1 MDPLPSDIATPS
13 FAPQDQSSCAVWGPF
28 ATLAWTV
35 LIAIVFIVVQFA
47 ASLFYFAATMFD
59 RPRGP
64 MASAATELKF
74 DGVFL
79 SVCTFATLF
88 FCAPLIIVIVK
99 LKPGARI
106 RDYLALNFPRAR
118 QVWRWTLVTIAFCL
132 LTDAILMLFQQP
144 TVPEF
149 MNKVYSTMHPRWVLW
164 LALAV
169 GAPLFEEL
177 CFRGF
182 IFTGLAAS
190 RLQWYGAAVITSVL
204 WAAIH
209 VQYDWYGVSFVFG
222 LGLLLGTVRAKTNSV
237 VLTMWLHCLTNIIAT
252 LETAIALRQL

>member
-1 MDPLPSDIATPS
+1 MDLRTSDIATPS
-13 FAPQDQSSCAVWGPF
+13 FALRDQRSCPAWGPF
-28 ATLAWTV
+28 ATLVWTV
-35 LIAIVFIVVQFA
+35 LIAITFIVVQFA
-47 ASLFYFAATMFD
+47 ASLFYFAATAFE
-59 RPRGP
+59 RPRPP
-64 MASAATELKF
+64 MVPVVAGLKF
-74 DGVFL
+74 DGMFL

-106 RDYLALNFPRAR
+106 RDYLALNFPSAR

-132 LTDAILMLFQQP
+132 LTDAILMLLQQP
-144 TVPEF
+144 NVPEF
-149 MNKVYSTMHPRWVLW
+149 MRKVYSTMDPRWVLW

-190 RLQWYGAAVITSVL
+190 RLRWYGATVITSML

-209 VQYDWYGVSFVFG
+209 VQYDWYGVSFIFG
-222 LGLLLGTVRAKTNSV
+222 FGLLLGTVRAKTNSV
-237 VLTMWLHCLTNIIAT
+237 VLTMWLHCLSNIIAT
-252 LETAIALRQL
+252 LETAIALR